1 MARARGARPTGP
13 GGDRRPRGH
22 DAWARAADGW
32 PGRAGRLDLAGHQ
45 ATFGTT
51 PALTQAEL
59 ISWTREVDLRGRG
72 GAAFPF
78 ARKLTAVA
86 EAAQRRRG
94 HPVVVVNATEGEP
107 GSIKDKMLLSRS
119 PYLVLTGA
127 LVAAQ
132 ALGAR
137 RIVIGVGAP
146 GPAPGLGGRGGGR
159 RPRAA
164 AAGTGRE

>member
-1 MARARGARPTGP
+1 MTLGP
-13 GGDRRPRGH
+13 GRLTAGLN
-22 DAWARAADGW
+22 
-32 PGRAGRLDLAGHQ
+32 RAGRLDLAGHR

-127 LVAAQ
+127 LVAAR

-137 RIVIGVGAP
+137 RIVIGVAGQ
-146 GPAPGLGGRGGGR
+146 GPHLDSIEAAVAADPSCGGWCGSR
-159 RPRAA
+159 
-164 AAGTGRE
+164 